1 MSDNG
6 VDLSDNVNLSDNY
19 DDILKSDVDLKDE
32 YPDLLDPFVDWEA
45 RIGRGH
51 FVLIFQTRQ

>member
-1 MSDNG
+1 MY
-6 VDLSDNVNLSDNY
+6 VNLSDNY

-45 RIGRGH
+45 RIGRGQ